1 MNPFMIY
8 LLGSCITG
16 FLFMVFMYIPSF
28 EKYMNDSIDEA
39 KKEIKNKSDYSLQEI
54 TLLENIENESIINTF
69 NVVTVLFSWVGLF
82 VVVLNILTWIIKLTK
97 NLFK

>member
-39 KKEIKNKSDYSLQEI
+39 KKEMKNNNEYSLQEI
-54 TLLENIENESIINTF
+54 TLLENIENKSIINTF
-69 NVVTVLFSWVGLF
+69 NIVAVLFSWIGLLI
-82 VVVLNILTWIIKLTK
+82 VVFNILAWIIKLTK